1 MVDIE
6 MLKEKIRIKGYT
18 PRSLSNKIGI
28 DTSTLYRRYI
38 NKGSD
43 FTIEEVE
50 AIADVLD
57 LSDEEFNNIF
67 FASEVA

>member
-1 MVDIE
+1 MVNIE
-6 MLKEKIRIKGYT
+6 KLKEQMRIKGYT

-28 DTSTLYRRYI
+28 DTSTLYRRYV

-50 AIADVLD
+50 AIASVLD
-57 LSDEEFNNIF
+57 LSNEEFNNIF
-67 FASEVA
+67 FAPEVA

>member
-1 MVDIE
+1 MVNIE
-6 MLKEKIRIKGYT
+6 KLKEKMRIKGYT

-28 DTSTLYRRYI
+28 DTSTLYRRYM
-38 NKGSD
+38 NNGSD

-50 AIADVLD
+50 AIADALD
-57 LSDEEFNNIF
+57 LSNEDFNNIF